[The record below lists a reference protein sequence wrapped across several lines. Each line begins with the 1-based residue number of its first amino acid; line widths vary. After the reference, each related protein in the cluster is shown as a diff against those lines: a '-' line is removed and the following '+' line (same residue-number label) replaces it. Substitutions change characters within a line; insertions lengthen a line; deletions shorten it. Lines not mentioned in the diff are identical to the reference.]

1 MDRLEHY
8 RKSIKKLLKDY
19 ADSIQQH
26 TEPGVEVELIFDSER
41 DRYILLDIG
50 WKETKRIHNCIFHFD
65 IKDGK
70 IWLQEN
76 NTDVEI
82 DQRFEEMGISKQ
94 EIVIGFHH
102 PDMREYSDYAIA

>member
-8 RKSIKKLLKDY
+8 RHSIITLLKQY
-19 ADSIQQH
+19 AHSMSQSP
-26 TEPGVEVELIFDSER
+26 EPGIEVQLVLDTENDHYL
-41 DRYILLDIG
+41 LLDIG
-50 WKETKRIHNCIFHFD
+50 WQETQRIHHCIFHFD

-76 NTDVEI
+76 NTDIEV
-82 DQRFEEMGISKQ
+82 DQDLEEMGISKP

-102 PDMREYSDYAIA
+102 PSMRPYSDFAVV